1 MSQHQ
6 REPLCDKHEEPF
18 TVKKT
23 DILTANSK
31 FSLASGAKMFEKLKD
46 IEVKYAEVE
55 SALGDPTQISNQQRL
70 MELSKTHAELA
81 PIVSSYQEYQKLESA
96 FEETR
101 LLIELETDA
110 EIVELA
116 EEELESLSRKKE
128 HLVEE
133 LKLLLI
139 PKDPNDEKNV
149 IIEIRAGTGG
159 EEASLFAAELFRM
172 YTRSAERQNWKVEL
186 LSGNAT
192 GLKGFKE
199 VVFSIEGQGAYSHLK
214 YEGGI
219 HRVQRIPATEA
230 SGRIHT
236 SAATVAVLPEAEE
249 LDLAIDEAAELR
261 IDTYRSSGPGGQSVN
276 TTDSAIRITH
286 LPTGLVVTC
295 QDEKSQHKNRSKA
308 MKILRARLQE
318 QKQAEINSERSETRR
333 SMVGSGDRSE
343 KIRTYNFPQSRVTD
357 HRIQFSSYQL
367 DAVLDGDLEAFI
379 NQLTTA
385 DQAEKLKED

>member
-1 MSQHQ
+1 
-6 REPLCDKHEEPF
+6 
-18 TVKKT
+18 
-23 DILTANSK
+23 
-31 FSLASGAKMFEKLKD
+31 MFEKLKD
-46 IEVKYAEVE
+46 IETKYAEVE
-55 SALGDPTQISNQQRL
+55 RALGDPAQISNQQRL
-70 MELSKTHAELA
+70 IELSKTHAELS
-81 PIVSSYQEYQKLESA
+81 PIVSTYQAYQQLESSL
-96 FEETR
+96 EET
-101 LLIELETDA
+101 LLMIESETDA
-110 EIVELA
+110 EIVGLV
-116 EEELESLSRKKE
+116 EEELESLTAQKE
-128 HLVEE
+128 ALTEE
-133 LKLLLI
+133 LKFLLI
-139 PKDPNDEKNV
+139 PKDPDDEKNV

-172 YTRSAERQNWKVEL
+172 YARYAERQNWKLEIL
-186 LSGNAT
+186 NSNAT

-199 VVFSIEGQGAYSHLK
+199 VIFSVEATRAYSQLK

-236 SAATVAVLPEAEE
+236 SAATVAVLPEAAE
-249 LDLAIDEAAELR
+249 LDLAIDEATELR

-286 LPTGLVVTC
+286 IPTGLIVTC

-318 QKQAEINSERSETRR
+318 QKQSELNSERAETRR

-367 DAVLDGDLEAFI
+367 DSILDGDLQNFI
-379 NQLTTA
+379 DRLTTA
-385 DQAEKLKED
+385 DQAEKLKET

>member
-1 MSQHQ
+1 
-6 REPLCDKHEEPF
+6 
-18 TVKKT
+18 
-23 DILTANSK
+23 
-31 FSLASGAKMFEKLKD
+31 MFEKLKD
-46 IEVKYAEVE
+46 IESRYAEVE
-55 SALGDPTQISNQQRL
+55 SALGDAAQVSNQQRL
-70 MELSKTHAELA
+70 MELSKTHAELS
-81 PIVSSYQEYQKLESA
+81 PIVAAYQEYQQLESA
-96 FEETR
+96 IEETHS
-101 LLIELETDA
+101 LIETETDD
-110 EIVELA
+110 EMVELVQ
-116 EEELESLSRKKE
+116 EELENLTAKKE
-128 HLVEE
+128 E
-133 LKLLLI
+133 LTETLKRLLI

-172 YTRSAERQNWKVEL
+172 YARFTERQNWKLEL
-186 LSGNAT
+186 LNSNAT

-199 VVFSIEGQGAYSHLK
+199 VVFSITGAGAYSRLK

-249 LDLAIDEAAELR
+249 LELAIDEATELR

-318 QKQAEINSERSETRR
+318 RKQAELNSERAETRR

-357 HRIQFSSYQL
+357 HRIHFSSYQL
-367 DAVLDGDLEAFI
+367 DAVLDGDIAAFI
-379 NQLTTA
+379 DRLTTVE
-385 DQAEKLKED
+385 QAEKLKES